1 VHTYN
6 SSTKEAEDQ
15 EYKASLGYIWKLCL
29 KKKKKERKKKKKAG
43 HWWLTPII
51 PAAQETEIR
60 RIMV

>member
-1 VHTYN
+1 METLP
-6 SSTKEAEDQ
+6 Q
-15 EYKASLGYIWKLCL
+15 